1 MFLIPQPTRFLWHL
15 YAMSASSRVLVSRC
29 PLVTFPLWLVFGSS
43 GLDCR
48 KRRCKKSDEVM
59 YGNILINADS
69 WKCRGHL
76 LLCKFHRLEALDSII
91 MIGYRC
97 TFLAPTSFYFQFAP
111 PVCFPIEQHVTKLI
125 RLAVA
130 YSPRGLPDQTTRA
143 DPIRAQRIRFGGGGT
158 GQTLDQTVKP

>member
-1 MFLIPQPTRFLWHL
+1 MPCRLLVVFWFPGARWWHFR
-15 YAMSASSRVLVSRC
+15 SAWSL
-29 PLVTFPLWLVFGSS
+29 
-43 GLDCR
+43 GLRDWIAE